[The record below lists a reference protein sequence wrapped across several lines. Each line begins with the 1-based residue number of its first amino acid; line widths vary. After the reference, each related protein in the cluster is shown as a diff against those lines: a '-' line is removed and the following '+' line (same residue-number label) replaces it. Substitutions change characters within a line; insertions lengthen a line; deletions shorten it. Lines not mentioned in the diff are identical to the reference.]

1 MARYIN
7 RMWVLRL
14 RGPHGT
20 PAELQLPSGG
30 STTLGELAQLARGAT
45 HVAAHRL
52 VLRAGCASPSIR
64 PLAPL
69 GCPDC

>member
-1 MARYIN
+1 
-7 RMWVLRL
+7 MWVLRL

-30 STTLGELAQLARGAT
+30 STTLGELAQLVRGAT

-52 VLRAGCASPSIR
+52 VLRAGC
-64 PLAPL
+64 
-69 GCPDC
+69 